1 MLFLIWALNFVR
13 TFFASVEMIIWFIFI
28 LQFVNVIYHIDWFA
42 YINQWAPIVFKHCYQ
57 ALEDTQIESWCPQP
71 ANVYSL
77 LERQES
83 TYAQWQCRLHT
94 ALLEIDAKGYRC
106 QEGIPASAW
115 GAGGIMGGFIK
126 EWNRESI
133 PGSRNCLCTET
144 CKKLWCIYTEDCC
157 YPFIISL

>member
-1 MLFLIWALNFVR
+1 MVRTECQFSGLVRGSGSRPVPLPSLHQTRGQWLPLSFTPITDEACFHSEKKKSMLFLIWALNFVR

-77 LERQES
+77 LKK
-83 TYAQWQCRLHT
+83 TGKHMHNDNAGCT
-94 ALLEIDAKGYRC
+94 LLSWR
-106 QEGIPASAW
+106 
-115 GAGGIMGGFIK
+115 
-126 EWNRESI
+126 
-133 PGSRNCLCTET
+133 
-144 CKKLWCIYTEDCC
+144 
-157 YPFIISL
+157 